1 MYSKNW
7 LNLIL
12 LAMLVFAST
21 ASAQTDEPSFDAT
34 QLFKN
39 QAAGYFAPEFLNPQ
53 PEESEEF
60 EDSLQLKSPIE
71 AMLGETGMLAYA
83 DRKAPEVGDV
93 EVFNTVNLTNNAPM
107 KIRAVLKKIGTHC
120 YIYLEQ
126 GQKVDTQTIN
136 NIAAHFDRK
145 IHPQVRSMFGSEWSP
160 GIDGDKRITLLLL
173 DIRDSY
179 DPGRGRNN
187 FTSGYFNA
195 GDEFPRSKNANSN
208 QREMLYLDTYPGKA
222 GSAKFL
228 SVLAHEFQHM
238 VHWYKDPKEFD
249 WVDESLSQLAP
260 FLCGYGH
267 PPQVMAFVRSPD
279 NNLCGWS
286 NDNQLANYGQVYLWA
301 YYIATHIS
309 STDERRRAFVRK
321 MVEQK
326 SQGLSGLNAAIKK
339 QKIKNNVANIFRSFS
354 LANYL
359 NDSRIARGAYGYD
372 KHLAKLMIR
381 PDLRV
386 SGFPVRGKSSVKPWS
401 ARAVNIDQVSAI
413 RGKEI
418 HIDFA
423 GQEVSAGKYSN
434 SFDVAFVSSSSDKK
448 SLPSVT
454 WLTLR
459 QFKASQ
465 KVKVPAAHNKAFL
478 LVVNRGST
486 VMKVEQAYA
495 RGAKPA
501 VFSFSLS
508 YDGTAVRAGSSRSSG
523 ARRVNRS
530 SARRML
536 DEIVQSP
543 FNQDLNS
550 DILAQKDDTEKTGEE
565 VGLELAFQKISDNE
579 DELVAQIRDD
589 FTAGETGLLDL
600 FVEVYLGLN
609 EEEQQKLLPL
619 KSRIVD
625 VLKFEQLQGNQ
636 SSAGYID
643 QLREKP

>member
-1 MYSKNW
+1 
-7 LNLIL
+7 
-12 LAMLVFAST
+12 MLVFAST

-53 PEESEEF
+53 PEEGAEF

-222 GSAKFL
+222 GSVKFL

-279 NNLCGWS
+279 NNLCAWS

-301 YYIATHIS
+301 YYNATHIS

-508 YDGTAVRAGSSRSSG
+508 YDGAAVRASSTRSSG
-523 ARRVNRS
+523 TRRVNRS

-550 DILAQKDDTEKTGEE
+550 DILAQKDDAEKTGEE
-565 VGLELAFQKISDNE
+565 VALELAFQKISDNE

-600 FVEVYLGLN
+600 FIEVYQGLN

-625 VLKFEQLQGNQ
+625 VLKFEQLQGNE